1 MALVLPTTAPD
12 AAASGDPLVTS
23 AIVRAVQL
31 RMGADVDVS
40 VTRLQV
46 LGLPRDEGPLQA
58 VPEPGAMVGGPMRF
72 ALRLRRPGSEAVRLG
87 RAEAIVTVRA
97 LHARARQ
104 DIARGT
110 VITEADIEMV
120 IDEVGRVPLKPVPR
134 VIPGMRALRDIR
146 GGDMLLAR
154 MFTALALVKAGDEVV
169 TRASVGGVE
178 VTGRAIAAQNG
189 QFGRIIRVVNP
200 DSGKRLRGRV
210 IGEREVEVFHES

>member
-1 MALVLPTTAPD
+1 M
-12 AAASGDPLVTS
+12 
-23 AIVRAVQL
+23 
-31 RMGADVDVS
+31 
-40 VTRLQV
+40 
-46 LGLPRDEGPLQA
+46 
-58 VPEPGAMVGGPMRF
+58 
-72 ALRLRRPGSEAVRLG
+72 
-87 RAEAIVTVRA
+87 
-97 LHARARQ
+97 
-104 DIARGT
+104 
-110 VITEADIEMV
+110 TEADIEMV

-146 GGDMLLAR
+146 GGDMLVAR